1 MLILDEGDKLFE
13 NKNKTFLTLLDN
25 ALKYGDSKIRFL
37 IFSATFTSKL
47 IRELNK
53 KRQYLFIQT
62 LANSQKQLSVQV
74 TR

>member
-47 IRELNK
+47 IR
-53 KRQYLFIQT
+53 
-62 LANSQKQLSVQV
+62 
-74 TR
+74 